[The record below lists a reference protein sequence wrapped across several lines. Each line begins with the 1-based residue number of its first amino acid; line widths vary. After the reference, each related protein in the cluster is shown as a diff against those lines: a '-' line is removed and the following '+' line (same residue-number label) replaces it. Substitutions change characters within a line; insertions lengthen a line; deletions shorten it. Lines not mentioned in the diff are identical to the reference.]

1 MAEWS
6 IAADSK
12 SVVGLVST
20 EGSNPSLSAIFFAE
34 HTMTEN
40 VKAVS
45 TAESILEFMSEN
57 SVIQAELEKFLEEMN
72 AVDIAEAFEALDE
85 DKAIQLFKLLP
96 QSIASEVFSYISP
109 EKQQDIVELL
119 PDVEVGKIIGG
130 LFVDDAADFID
141 EMPEERVEQVMQNV
155 EEEKREAIN
164 QVLQYCDNSVG
175 SIMTTEYVYLEEK
188 SSVREAFDII
198 RTKGL
203 NKETIY
209 TCYVIRRDEQRNK
222 ILVGVVSAKT
232 LMLSDPHEKIIDI
245 MDDNFICALATDDK
259 EETSAVFRKYELLA
273 LPVVDDGMRLLGI
286 ITIDDIV
293 QVMEEEYTEDIEI
306 MSALNPSETP
316 YMKTGI
322 FQQSRNRI
330 LWLIFLMLSA
340 TISGVIITGFEDAI
354 AVLPL
359 LVAFIPMLMNTAGS
373 AGCQSST
380 LVIRGLALGE
390 IRISDVLKILWIE
403 IRVAVLCG
411 LALALV
417 NFIRV
422 YFMNDGNYLLGITVS
437 VSLIATVIVAKGAG
451 CILPIIAKK
460 LKFDPALM
468 AAPFITTIADAVSL
482 LIYFSI
488 AKMILGI

>member
-1 MAEWS
+1 
-6 IAADSK
+6 
-12 SVVGLVST
+12 
-20 EGSNPSLSAIFFAE
+20 
-34 HTMTEN
+34 MTEN
-40 VKAVS
+40 IKTVS
-45 TAESILEFMSEN
+45 AAESILEFMSEN
-57 SVIQAELEKFLEEMN
+57 SVIQAELQKFLEEMN
-72 AVDIAEAFEALDE
+72 AIDIAEAFEALDE
-85 DKAIQLFKLLP
+85 EKAIQLFKLLP
-96 QSIASEVFSYISP
+96 QSIASEVFSYFSP

-119 PDVEVGKIIGG
+119 PDAEVGKIVGG
-130 LFVDDAADFID
+130 LFVDDAVDFVD
-141 EMPEERVEQVMQNV
+141 EMPEERIEQVLQNV

-164 QVLQYCDNSVG
+164 QILQYPDNSVG
-175 SIMTTEYVYLEEK
+175 SIMTTEFVYLEENSTVK
-188 SSVREAFDII
+188 EAFNII

-209 TCYVIRRDEQRNK
+209 TCYVIRRDGHRNK
-222 ILVGVVSAKT
+222 ILIGVVSAKT
-232 LMLSDPHEKIIDI
+232 LMLSDPHEKICDI
-245 MDDNFICALATDDK
+245 MDDNFICALANDNK
-259 EETSAVFRKYELLA
+259 EETSAVFRKYELLV
-273 LPVVDDGMRLLGI
+273 LPVVDEGMRLLGI
-286 ITIDDIV
+286 VTIDDIV
-293 QVMEEEYTEDIEI
+293 QVIEQEYTEDIEI

-390 IRISDVLKILWIE
+390 IRIGDILKILWIE

-411 LALALV
+411 LILALV
-417 NFIRV
+417 NFVRV
-422 YFMNDGNYLLGITVS
+422 YFMNDKDYKLGITVS
-437 VSLIATVIVAKGAG
+437 VSLIATVIVAKAAG
-451 CILPIIAKK
+451 CVLPIIAKK

-482 LIYFSI
+482 IIYFSI